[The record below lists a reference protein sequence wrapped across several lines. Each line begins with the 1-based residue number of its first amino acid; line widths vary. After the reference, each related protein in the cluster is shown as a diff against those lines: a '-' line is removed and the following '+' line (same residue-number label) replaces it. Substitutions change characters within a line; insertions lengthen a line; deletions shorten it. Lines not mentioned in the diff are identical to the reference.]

1 MLVVGINGLMLC
13 SVDRLLFLREE
24 LELRALRFIV
34 GDFSRTLS
42 GPEMFFC
49 NLCIIFI
56 KLFIC
61 SVSRLVVKYR

>member
-1 MLVVGINGLMLC
+1 MILTVF
-13 SVDRLLFLREE
+13 LFATHATMIMITQVNNKKTQLS
-24 LELRALRFIV
+24 
-34 GDFSRTLS
+34 SRTLS

-61 SVSRLVVKYR
+61 SCIEAGCEVPVVGAVE